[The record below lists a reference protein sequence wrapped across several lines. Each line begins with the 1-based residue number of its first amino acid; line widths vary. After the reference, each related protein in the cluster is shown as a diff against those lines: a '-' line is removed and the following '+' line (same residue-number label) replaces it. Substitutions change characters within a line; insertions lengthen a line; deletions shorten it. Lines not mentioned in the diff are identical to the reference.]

1 MIDTQHNSFMERAMQ
16 EARLAYSKGE
26 VPIGAVIVQK
36 GEVIASTHNHVET
49 NSNATHHAEI
59 IALETAFKQIENKRL
74 IDCDLYV
81 TLEPCTMCAG
91 AIAHA
96 RIKNLYIAALDPK
109 GGAVFNGVR
118 FFEQPTCHHKINVI
132 HMDSFEEN
140 AAQLLKHFFKER
152 R

>member
-26 VPIGAVIVQK
+26 VPIGAVLVYE
-36 GEVIASTHNHVET
+36 GELIATTHNLVET
-49 NSNATHHAEI
+49 NKNATQHAEI
-59 IALETAFKQIENKRL
+59 LALEKAFAHIQNKRL
-74 IDCDLYV
+74 SQCDLYV

-96 RIKNLYIAALDPK
+96 RIQNLYIAALDPK
-109 GGAVFNGVR
+109 GGAVFNGVT
-118 FFEQPTCHHKINVI
+118 FFEQPTCHHKINVV
-132 HMDSFEEN
+132 HMNTFEQESAN
-140 AAQLLKHFFKER
+140 LLKQFFKER